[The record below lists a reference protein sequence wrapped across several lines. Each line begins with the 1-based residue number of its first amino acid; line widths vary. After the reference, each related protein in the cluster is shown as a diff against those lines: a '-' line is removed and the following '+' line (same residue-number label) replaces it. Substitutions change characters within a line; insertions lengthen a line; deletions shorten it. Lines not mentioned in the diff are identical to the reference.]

1 MNLKEA
7 SDYLKLT
14 EEQVRLLVEAHEI
27 EGRQEGQEWR
37 LNPASVV
44 AYKARQ
50 QATANAVQSIED
62 ERKPGGDEDV
72 LKPLAG

>member
-14 EEQVRLLVEAHEI
+14 EDQVRLLVEAHEI
-27 EGRQEGQEWR
+27 EGQQEGQEWR
-37 LNPASVV
+37 LNRVSVV

-50 QATANAVQSIED
+50 QAMANAVQSID
-62 ERKPGGDEDV
+62 DDRKPGGDEDV
-72 LKPLAG
+72 LQPLDR